1 MYHMTLLHWIV
12 VVLFIVI
19 FLILSLFALKEKRLK
34 IAFLMIFASF
44 VLVILGTVFSL
55 FTLDKYTKKAKLES
69 IRYTNIPSNNSMKIR
84 GVVKNIGSFDI
95 GYCKLEVRVIDMFSK
110 KIQKGSM
117 FAPRTSFGEMFN
129 ENSGKI
135 KNNFVSKTFKI
146 TNNLLPKETKKFLF
160 SLTYPS
166 YFQKPKLKYQLSCY

>member
-34 IAFLMIFASF
+34 VAFLMIFASF
-44 VLVILGTVFSL
+44 VLVVLGTIFSL

-69 IRYTNIPSNNSMKIR
+69 IRYTNIPSNHSIRVR
-84 GVVKNIGSFDI
+84 GVVKNIGNFDI
-95 GYCKLEVRVIDMFSK
+95 GYCKLEVRVINMFSK

-117 FAPRTSFGEMFN
+117 FAPRTSFKEMFN
-129 ENSGKI
+129 ENSGKV
-135 KNNFVSKTFKI
+135 KSNFVSKTFKI
-146 TNNLLPKETKKFLF
+146 TKNLASKERKKFLF
-160 SLTYPS
+160 SLTYPLH
-166 YFQKPKLKYQLSCY
+166 FQKPKLKYQLSCY